1 MNPNFSADFLSRWN
15 TKYPLTLNR
24 RTNQLLDQAA
34 VQRAEAEGIRPDELE
49 ELCDWLGESGQI
61 TRYPRPAQWFNC
73 NANGVRIIDQIRL
86 EMAHPRPV
94 KESVADRLA
103 RLKRER
109 LAREGAAHASV

>member
-1 MNPNFSADFLSRWN
+1 MTPHWSADYLSRWN
-15 TKYPLTLNR
+15 ALYPLTLNR

-49 ELCDWLGESGQI
+49 ELRDWLGETGKI
-61 TRYPRPAQWFNC
+61 AFYPRPAQWFNL

-86 EMAHPRPV
+86 EMAHRAPRR
-94 KESVADRLA
+94 ESVPDRLA

-109 LAREGAAHASV
+109 HAREAVHAAV